1 MTKRFYV
8 TTPIYYV
15 NDKPHIGHTYT
26 TVLGDVLARHHRML
40 GEDVY
45 FLTGTDEHGQKIE
58 KTAAKRGITPQ
69 ELVDEVAPNFQN
81 LWKEMGLTP
90 DHFVRTTHA
99 RHKATVQ
106 ERFTQLLGT
115 GDIYKAS
122 YKGLYSVSD
131 EAYVTETQ
139 AKELQAQGL
148 AHQLVELEEESYF
161 FRLAAYENWLIQLY
175 EKYPEFVQ
183 PEFRLNEVKQF
194 VSPGG
199 ERGNLQDLS
208 ISRTSITWGIPVP
221 GDEKHVVYVWFDA
234 LLNYLSAC
242 KEGHWPPTINLVGK
256 DILRFHAVY
265 WPAFLMAMYRQEGDD
280 LNGELPARIR
290 ELLPQTVLAHGWWLM
305 GETKMSKSLGNIVRP
320 KELLH
325 FGTDAARFFLMRDM
339 QIGHDR
345 AFTFE
350 SFMDRLNADLAN
362 GLGNLASRSISM
374 LQRYRSGIVPIP
386 QKWDDEDRVVA
397 EQGAKLCADYLA
409 KAEANDF
416 NGALDGLWV
425 YLRHL
430 DGYIVKAEPWK
441 LAKDEANKEKLD
453 TVLCQLYRAL
463 RATAVLTAPVMP
475 GMAQLLW
482 ESLGMTGQVSEQRF
496 ADLAFEAPAA
506 APVNDPKPLFA
517 RIDKDAAMTEI
528 EAIKTAEM
536 APATPAEPSLDVPP
550 MKENI
555 DYDTFA
561 KTDLRVGLILEA
573 EEVPKSKKLIKMKV
587 DLGFEQRTILGGIKE
602 AYAPADLVGRRV
614 VVVANLA
621 PRAMMGIESH
631 GMLLCASDN
640 ASKPY
645 LIAPPRTP
653 SPGLWCAEELNLTRR
668 RGDAEKNKGKDRA
681 ALVHSFHFLHSA
693 APRLRVKPSFPSSPH
708 A

>member
-1 MTKRFYV
+1 MSKPFFV

-26 TVLGDVLARHHRML
+26 TVLADVLARHHRML

-58 KTAAKRGITPQ
+58 KTAATRGITPQ
-69 ELVDEVAPNFQN
+69 QLVDEVAPNFEN
-81 LWKEMGLTP
+81 LWKQMGLTV
-90 DHFVRTTHA
+90 DYFVRTTQA

-106 ERFTQLLGT
+106 ARFAELLAK
-115 GDIYKAS
+115 GDIYKAT

-161 FRLAAYENWLIQLY
+161 FRLSAYENWLIQLY
-175 EKYPEFVQ
+175 EKYPDFVQ
-183 PEFRLNEVKQF
+183 PEFRLNEVRQF
-194 VSPGG
+194 VSPAG

-221 GDEKHVVYVWFDA
+221 QDEKHVVYVWFDA

-242 KEGHWPPTINLVGK
+242 KKGHWPPTAQLVGK

-265 WPAFLMAMYRQEGDD
+265 WPAFLMAMFRQEGDD
-280 LNGELPARIR
+280 LDGELPARIR
-290 ELLPQTVLAHGWWLM
+290 EQLPRTILAHGWWLM
-305 GETKMSKSLGNIVRP
+305 GDTKMSKSLGNIVRP

-325 FGTDAARFFLMRDM
+325 FGTDAARFFLLRDM

-350 SFMDRLNADLAN
+350 AFMDRLNADLAN
-362 GLGNLASRSISM
+362 GLGNLAARSISM
-374 LQRYRSGIVPIP
+374 LQRYRSGIVPVP
-386 QKWDDEDRVVA
+386 VQMDELDTEVRAQMLQVA
-397 EQGAKLCADYLA
+397 PHYLERA
-409 KAEANDF
+409 SRHDF
-416 NGALDGLWV
+416 NGALDGLWSF
-425 YLRHL
+425 LRHL

-441 LAKDEANKEKLD
+441 LAKDEANAVKLD
-453 TVLCQLYRAL
+453 TVLAQLYRAL
-463 RATAVLTAPVMP
+463 RLTAVLAAPVMP
-475 GMAQLLW
+475 ELCQQLW
-482 ESLGMTGQVSEQRF
+482 ESLGLTGKVADLRF
-496 ADLAFEAPAA
+496 ADLDVEAPAPG
-506 APVNDPKPLFA
+506 PVADPKPLFA
-517 RIDKDAAMTEI
+517 RIDKELAMTEI
-528 EAIKTAEM
+528 EAIRAEA
-536 APATPAEPSLDVPP
+536 APAPAAVEQSLDVPP
-550 MKENI
+550 VKENI

-561 KTDLRVGLILEA
+561 KTDLRVGLVLEA
-573 EEVPKSKKLIKMKV
+573 EEVPKSKKLIKMKI

-602 AYAPADLVGRRV
+602 AYSPADLIGRRV

-621 PRAMMGIESH
+621 PRALMGIESH

-640 ASKPY
+640 NSKPY
-645 LIAPPRTP
+645 LIAPPNDAM
-653 SPGLWCAEELNLTRR
+653 PGFVVR
-668 RGDAEKNKGKDRA
+668 
-681 ALVHSFHFLHSA
+681 
-693 APRLRVKPSFPSSPH
+693 
-708 A
+708 